1 MNPKIRFFPVFWSI
15 RNNDLSKYSLSAPH
29 LTEGDDDSSEE
40 KELTNGKED
49 ENSEEDDDDDDDDDM
64 DDEVE
69 DMNVD
74 DLASES
80 DESED

>member
-40 KELTNGKED
+40 KEFTNGKED
-49 ENSEEDDDDDDDDDM
+49 ENSEEDDDDDDM